1 MNERT
6 TPTVRELIDRA
17 ANIYEDK
24 TFLKFVR
31 DGKVEERSYRTTQQ
45 NALAVCRWIRSL
57 STERMHVAL
66 ISNTSYEYITCLT
79 GILISGNVAI
89 PFSPDI
95 SAGEATKLL
104 ERADVD
110 LLLFEN
116 EFAQKAVQIKE
127 DCPGL
132 KYAVNIGDESYFNQ
146 IYKTYDAESEFAP
159 LSDYAV
165 DPAACACMIFTSGT
179 TGVRKGVM
187 LSTEALVG
195 NIMYHDYSTDIFNET
210 DTALSVLPMYH
221 IYCFTGD
228 YLKNLKDGLQVAL
241 NGSLRNIVQNL
252 TLFEPRVMRVVPMI
266 AQTLLRRV
274 KAVLAR
280 NPDMEPR
287 DAARKVFGRNMK
299 WLISGGAYLDPAL
312 IDEYDK
318 FGIYLRQGYGMTEAG
333 CRISVP
339 DETAAKDS
347 VGRVI
352 DVCRARIRG
361 GEIQVLTPT
370 KMLGYYKMPE
380 ESKAMFTEDGWL
392 KTGDIG
398 FLTVDN
404 QLFITGRVKNLIIL
418 SNGENVSPEAIE
430 KKFDRSPIID
440 EVMVYAENDRIV
452 AEIYPNFDYI
462 QGNKIDDVNAVIE
475 SMIDTMNLTAKPS
488 HVIASFKLRAKPFE
502 RTATG
507 KLKRP
512 GARL

>member
-347 VGRVI
+347 
-352 DVCRARIRG
+352 
-361 GEIQVLTPT
+361 
-370 KMLGYYKMPE
+370 
-380 ESKAMFTEDGWL
+380 
-392 KTGDIG
+392 
-398 FLTVDN
+398 
-404 QLFITGRVKNLIIL
+404 
-418 SNGENVSPEAIE
+418 
-430 KKFDRSPIID
+430 
-440 EVMVYAENDRIV
+440 
-452 AEIYPNFDYI
+452 
-462 QGNKIDDVNAVIE
+462 
-475 SMIDTMNLTAKPS
+475 
-488 HVIASFKLRAKPFE
+488 
-502 RTATG
+502 
-507 KLKRP
+507 
-512 GARL
+512 